1 MPGPI
6 VQNFSPDPSL
16 GPIAA
21 NTAVSF
27 DVVDAAGTFRDLLI
41 LVYFLGTNLVEV
53 PYDGSSF
60 TPFYNAQSSK
70 AAVTDGG
77 NSGLHF
83 VLNRAGG
90 WPAAPTFVVHA
101 IDLSGNENPP

>member
-1 MPGPI
+1 MTAPI
-6 VQNFSPDPSL
+6 VQNFSPDPAD

-41 LVYFLGTNLVEV
+41 LVYFPGTNLVDV
-53 PYDGSSF
+53 AYDGSTF

-101 IDLSGNENPP
+101 IDTSGNENPL